1 MLVIRLSRVGKK
13 NSPSYRLV
21 VADKKRAVKG
31 KYLES
36 LGHYNPISQPKEFV
50 ADKEKILAYVK
61 NGAQISVTALNLLCD
76 NGILPKN
83 KKIKVVHAKKKVEE
97 SKDSDIPTESVGKLT
112 TEDKPKTEDKS
123 DTVEVATEET
133 VKEETPTT
141 EVADAQEI
149 VESPE
154 AEESAVAEETS
165 EEAPESAEAAEEEAA
180 EAEVK

>member
-50 ADKEKILAYVK
+50 ADKEKILDYVK

-83 KKIKVVHAKKKVEE
+83 KKIKVVHAKKKEAEASEEKPKAEENSEVAAEEVTASEETADTETKNTEEIAESPEVEE
-97 SKDSDIPTESVGKLT
+97 ST
-112 TEDKPKTEDKS
+112 
-123 DTVEVATEET
+123 
-133 VKEETPTT
+133 
-141 EVADAQEI
+141 
-149 VESPE
+149 
-154 AEESAVAEETS
+154 VAEETS
-165 EEAPESAEAAEEEAA
+165 EEASESAETTEEEAA